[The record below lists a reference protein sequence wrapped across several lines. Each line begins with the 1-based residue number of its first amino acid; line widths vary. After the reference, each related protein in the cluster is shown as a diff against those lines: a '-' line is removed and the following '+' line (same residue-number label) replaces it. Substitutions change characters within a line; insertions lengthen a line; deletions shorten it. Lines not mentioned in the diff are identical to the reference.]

1 MIRNCKRLNFAVTAL
16 ALAGEDHRRAP
27 QGSYCFNDGQDTA
40 GIITGKVATAAA
52 TIIEEIGVAKK
63 KTLVSMGD
71 VIKLDICGDALA
83 VVHHITFYPNSNDTR
98 CAHVPM
104 GRAKRHCSHEF
115 ELQG

>member
-1 MIRNCKRLNFAVTAL
+1 VLPKDLIAL
-16 ALAGEDHRRAP
+16 MMDK
-27 QGSYCFNDGQDTA
+27 DTA
-40 GIITGKVATAAA
+40 GVITGKVATAAA
-52 TIIEEIGVAKK
+52 TIIEEIGVVKK
-63 KTLVSMGD
+63 KTLVTMGD

-104 GRAKRHCSHEF
+104 GRSKPHCSHEF